1 MGDRVLMQVYSAA
14 QAAHGPVVYCHW
26 LGDRAPQ
33 IMQAVIRRMQGR
45 KDVDYTTAR
54 LVQECCLA
62 QRDATADAYLGIGCW
77 NAPALLTA
85 ADSHGD
91 AGCVLLNVDNW
102 QVTYL
107 GGYLRGDG
115 TAKTGVEQA
124 QDGLYAR
131 MATMPLTPAQ

>member
-14 QAAHGPVVYCHW
+14 QNAHGPVVYCHW

-33 IMQAVIRRMQGR
+33 IMQSLIKRMQGR
-45 KDVDYTTAR
+45 KDVDYATAR
-54 LVQECCLA
+54 LVQECCSA
-62 QRDATADAYLGIGCW
+62 QRDADAHLGIGCW

-91 AGCVLLNVDNW
+91 AGCVLLNVDTW

-107 GGYLRGDG
+107 GGYLRADG
-115 TAKTGVEQA
+115 AAKTGVEQA
-124 QDGLYAR
+124 QDALYAA
-131 MATMPLTPAQ
+131 MATMPLTPTQ